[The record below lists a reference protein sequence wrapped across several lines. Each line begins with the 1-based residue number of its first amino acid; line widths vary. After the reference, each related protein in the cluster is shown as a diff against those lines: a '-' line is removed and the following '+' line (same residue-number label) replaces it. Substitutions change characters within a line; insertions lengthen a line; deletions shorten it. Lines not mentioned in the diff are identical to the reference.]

1 MSIDELYKLRNGLWS
16 LKDCEILDEATDLVS
31 ILIDYDFLGTDFA
44 ITTHTDEYNV
54 YCKKP

>member
-1 MSIDELYKLRNGLWS
+1 MSYINYAMAYGRSKIA
-16 LKDCEILDEATDLVS
+16 KILDEATDLVS
-31 ILIDYDFLGTDFA
+31 ILIDYDFWGTDFA